1 MDNFKQK
8 GKVLTFTAAADLL
21 SGAVVLIGDKIGIV
35 SADVLT
41 GAEGEAALCGVFELT
56 KVGSQAWSLGDK
68 IYWDI
73 SSAAFTK
80 TKATDTVFAGICAK
94 AVASGAGDVLGWV
107 SINDGYPSAANV
119 AAVATADGSD
129 AATTQALANALK
141 VSVNAILVALKDAGI
156 VIKDA

>member
-1 MDNFKQK
+1 MKNFKQE
-8 GKVLTFTAAADLL
+8 GKVLSFTAGADYL

-35 SADVLT
+35 SADVVS

-56 KVGSQAWSLGDK
+56 KAASQAWALGDK

-73 SSAAFTK
+73 SSSHFTK

-94 AVASGAGDVLGWV
+94 AVADGAGDVLGWV

-119 AAVATADGSD
+119 AAIATADGSD
-129 AATTQALANALK
+129 PATTQALANALK